1 MRPGREIDTRVA
13 QEIFGYEVSVQD
25 KVLQENSDAGLRP
38 LKNYSQEMQ
47 WAWQIGEKMRVS
59 LIPVENNQ
67 WFAFVG
73 PQEGWTAPEA
83 FLEFLRGGDFSM
95 CGAAVHVNAA
105 QAICEAALV
114 ANQKRKLAAGEEL
127 TSSASLAPETESNSN
142 PSLH

>member
-1 MRPGREIDTRVA
+1 MHPGREIDTRVA
-13 QEIFGYEVSVQD
+13 QEIFGYEVFIQNQ
-25 KVLQENSDAGLRP
+25 VLQENSDKGVRP
-38 LKNYSQEMQ
+38 LKNYSQDME
-47 WAWQIGEKMRVS
+47 WAWQIGEKLRVS

-73 PQEGWTAPEA
+73 PEAGWSAPEA
-83 FLEFLRGGDFSM
+83 FLEYLRGGDFTM

-127 TSSASLAPETESNSN
+127 ASSASSVPEADTNNN